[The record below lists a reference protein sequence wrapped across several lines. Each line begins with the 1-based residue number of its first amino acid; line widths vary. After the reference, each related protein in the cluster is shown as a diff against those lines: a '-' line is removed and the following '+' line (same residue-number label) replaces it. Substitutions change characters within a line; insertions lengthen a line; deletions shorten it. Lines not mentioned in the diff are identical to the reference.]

1 MLIILLMTYLSG
13 LDIFYI
19 TSNQFIYLTY
29 HLLVNLVAARNA
41 MALRLS
47 KSVTFPSKDSLSGV
61 SLTVFLTLLG

>member
-1 MLIILLMTYLSG
+1 MILTL
-13 LDIFYI
+13 
-19 TSNQFIYLTY
+19 NQINSSLTY

-61 SLTVFLTLLG
+61 SLTVFLNSSRLAAQLDGA

>member
-1 MLIILLMTYLSG
+1 MAVIKWKILIILLMH
-13 LDIFYI
+13 DISI
-19 TSNQFIYLTY
+19 WIEINSYLTY

-61 SLTVFLTLLG
+61 SLTVF